1 MTTLP
6 PPSNFD
12 QRGPTEAEL
21 RSIAKILYDHAG
33 IVISPGKGSMVQSR
47 LGKRLRALN
56 LPSYSSYI
64 ELVTSEAGIEE
75 RRQMVSALTTNVTH
89 FFRENHH
96 FELLRDRALPPLLA
110 RARAGGRVRLWSAGS
125 SNGQEAYSIAMTLAE
140 LAPDLDRLDI
150 RILATDIDPVMIA
163 HGTRGYYDDAL
174 TEAVPEPLRKKYF
187 QPEDGGQRVI
197 PALRKLLAFKEL
209 NLHEPWPMK
218 GRFDVI
224 FCRNV
229 VIYFD
234 PDAQARLWQ
243 RFEAALNPGGWLF
256 VGHSERVH
264 PNGQSKLVSSGITT
278 YRLPEAGPNTGE
290 NQWR

>member
-6 PPSNFD
+6 PSASFD
-12 QRGPTEAEL
+12 QRGPTDQEL
-21 RSIAKILYDHAG
+21 RAIATILYDHAG
-33 IVISPGKGSMVQSR
+33 IVIAPGKGSMVQSR
-47 LGKRLRALN
+47 LGKRLRALG
-56 LPSYSSYI
+56 LTSYKDYVDLVSSDSGVY
-64 ELVTSEAGIEE
+64 E
-75 RRQMVSALTTNVTH
+75 RRQMISALTTNVTH

-96 FELLRDRALPPLLA
+96 FELLRDQALPPLVA

-163 HGTRGYYDDAL
+163 HGSRGIYDEAQV
-174 TEAVPEPLRKKYF
+174 EAVPESLRRKYFAPHEGAWQVVAPLRN
-187 QPEDGGQRVI
+187 
-197 PALRKLLAFKEL
+197 LLTFKEL

-234 PDAQARLWQ
+234 PEAQARLWR
-243 RFEAALNPGGWLF
+243 RFEATLAPGGWLL
-256 VGHSERVH
+256 VGHSERV
-264 PNGQSKLVSSGITT
+264 PLGGPSKLVSAGITS
-278 YRLPEAGPNTGE
+278 YRLPDAGQDTGDS
-290 NQWR
+290 QWR